1 MNFNQ
6 CHYVPCLRWKQG
18 EYQAVQLLSSNA
30 RQRITPLI
38 EVAEQGFDFET
49 GTMKKTIDQHLTPF
63 GKRLERKWHRQP
75 CFVDLHLIGP
85 ELRMADGRH
94 PVRFVFDDL
103 RDRKCLSVPVTG
115 LGRDADHQQAVRQVV
130 AKDKR
135 GLCLRLTIDEA
146 TQPKLKE
153 LIDALLAHVA
163 SPDECDLIFDLG
175 SPNFV
180 PIEGFAKAVEILI
193 RRLPYLRAWR
203 TFTLLGTAFP
213 QSMAEIKSSP
223 ASIPRHEWLLYK
235 LVATSLAQAKV
246 RVPAFGD
253 YCINHPKMLPMDM
266 RRLKPS
272 ATIRYT
278 TDSEWF
284 IIKGPNV
291 RDNQFGQYRG
301 HCRSVTRHA
310 NYSGPDFSAG
320 DKYIQGCANGSEST
334 GNLTTWRWVGT
345 NHHLEFVA
353 RGVASFYGISA
364 TSSPAAEA
372 PLN

>member
-18 EYQAVQLLSSNA
+18 EYQAMQLLSAGA

-49 GTMKKTIDQHLTPF
+49 GTMKKTIDQHLAPF
-63 GKRLERKWHRQP
+63 GKRLETKWHRQP

-85 ELRMADGRH
+85 DLRMVDGRH
-94 PVRFVFDDL
+94 PVRFVFDEL
-103 RDRKCLSVPVTG
+103 RDRKCLAVPVTG
-115 LGRDADHQQAVRQVV
+115 LGRDVAHQQAVRQVV

-146 TQPKLKE
+146 AQSKLKE
-153 LIDALLAHVA
+153 VIDALLVPVA
-163 SPDECDLIFDLG
+163 SPEECDLIFDLG
-175 SPNFV
+175 APNFV
-180 PIEGFAKAVEILI
+180 PIEGFAKAVEGLI

-213 QSMAEIKSSP
+213 ESMAEIKSSP
-223 ASIPRHEWLLYK
+223 SSIPRSEWPLYK
-235 LVATSLAQAKV
+235 LVAASLARAKV

-278 TDSEWF
+278 TENEWF

-291 RDNQFGQYRG
+291 RDNPFSQYRG
-301 HCRSVTRHA
+301 HCRSVTRCA
-310 NYSGPDFSAG
+310 NYSGSDFSAG
-320 DKYIQGCANGSEST
+320 DKYIQNCADGAEST

-345 NHHLEFVA
+345 NHHLELVA

-364 TSSPAAEA
+364 TSSLDDEA
-372 PLN
+372 PTN